1 MGEPGWLPGAQ
12 AGVTGP
18 ANLPLLFT
26 PTPTHRLPVSS
37 PPARSPGRGA
47 LSPLAVTGSHSPLS
61 GCPPLGLVQSWPEPA
76 GVTVTGQKWKNGKIV
91 WVLAVTPS
99 PSDEGAAA
107 GPSWSRLVPGP
118 GRSLWLSDWD
128 SERPYVQTGLKI
140 PVPSPQ
146 PAPWEEGRA
155 WELLLHLLLPAP
167 PPPLGPEPWE
177 GQWAGHGW
185 SQRLLLWRRGVA
197 SPSRAWPCLFGLAL
211 STLVF
216 FLKI

>member
-91 WVLAVTPS
+91 WVLAVTLS

-140 PVPSPQ
+140 PVPPHNPPPGRKGGPGNYCSISCSPL
-146 PAPWEEGRA
+146 P
-155 WELLLHLLLPAP
+155 LHHWVQSLGKGSGQGMDGVRGSYSGGAELPAP
-167 PPPLGPEPWE
+167 AEPGP
-177 GQWAGHGW
+177 A
-185 SQRLLLWRRGVA
+185 
-197 SPSRAWPCLFGLAL
+197 CLVWL
-211 STLVF
+211 SAR
-216 FLKI
+216 